1 MCAMRKSCFTLVRF
15 VFLLTALEKMEMRE
29 KDKMLA
35 GQVRMEMDQK
45 IEEVVAKFVALQQ
58 KNMVM
63 EDMTRQK
70 TAKKES
76 LVSRTMQ
83 VSCVLM

>member
-1 MCAMRKSCFTLVRF
+1 
-15 VFLLTALEKMEMRE
+15 MEMRE

-83 VSCVLM
+83 VSCVLMWE

>member
-1 MCAMRKSCFTLVRF
+1 MRKSCFTLVRF
-15 VFLLTALEKMEMRE
+15 VFLFTALEKMEMRE

-35 GQVRMEMDQK
+35 AQVRMEMDQK

-63 EDMTRQK
+63 EDMARQK